1 MKFTTKVK
9 LSVEI
14 KNFERFDNIE
24 FDYVEFTN
32 ELKREV
38 ASIFEP
44 KKFRLVFDL
53 TNVDPEGDGYS
64 VHATASHRKKS
75 KFEINETSDGIF
87 QLVGEA
93 EISVPLKILG
103 VKKSDFI
110 TSIIY
115 CDLWKG
121 TDDEVKL
128 QFDAINISDFDLVDS

>member
-110 TSIIY
+110 ASIIY

>member
-1 MKFTTKVK
+1 MNFTTKVQ

-14 KNFERFDNIE
+14 KNFERFDNIK

-32 ELKREV
+32 DMKREV
-38 ASIFEP
+38 ASTFEP
-44 KKFRLVFDL
+44 KKLRLVFDL
-53 TNVDPEGDGYS
+53 THVDPEGDGYS
-64 VHATASHRKKS
+64 VYATASHRKKS
-75 KFEINETSDGIF
+75 KFAINETSDGIF

-93 EISVPLKILG
+93 EISVPLKISE

-121 TDDEVKL
+121 TEDEVKL
-128 QFDAINISDFDLVDS
+128 QFEAINISDFDLVN